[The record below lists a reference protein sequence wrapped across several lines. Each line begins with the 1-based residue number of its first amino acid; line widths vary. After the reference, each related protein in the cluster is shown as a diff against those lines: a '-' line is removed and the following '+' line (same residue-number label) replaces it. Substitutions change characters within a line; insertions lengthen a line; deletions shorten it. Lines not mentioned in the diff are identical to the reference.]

1 MTDTTRAGS
10 EPTPSS
16 TSSPASLAASGPV
29 PLRPEDVP
37 AHVSVELLRAVLA
50 AGRPPA
56 QAGTSTDGRHV
67 LFVHGLGHD
76 AWDFGPLMQRLPD
89 GVVGHAVDLPGFGP
103 GLLDEPSPSS
113 LTLAQ
118 LQDSVLAQARA
129 CPRPP
134 VVVASSLG
142 GHAALL
148 AALFQPGAFAGLVLL
163 APGGLV
169 EAPQP
174 TQAVLKKYYAV
185 DAIKARRD
193 DEIVANSRRIFSRPH
208 PLCEQLAAR
217 KLCWHRAP
225 DDLKDRFARPFST
238 VIDDVF
244 LRPVLRDVHRLKG
257 LPMLVIFGAGDV
269 VVPLSAGR
277 LLESACKARLVILD
291 RIGHCPHLE
300 DADTTARLVFDFVDA
315 TFDAATPPP

>member
-1 MTDTTRAGS
+1 MNDTTRAAS
-10 EPTPSS
+10 ETEQPSS
-16 TSSPASLAASGPV
+16 PV
-29 PLRPEDVP
+29 PLRPDDVP
-37 AHVSVELLRAVLA
+37 AQVSVELLRAVLA

-56 QAGTSTDGRHV
+56 QAGSSPEGRHV

-89 GVVGHAVDLPGFGP
+89 GVVGHAIDLPGFGP
-103 GLLDEPSPSS
+103 ALLDAPPTS
-113 LTLAQ
+113 LTLAM
-118 LQDSVLAQARA
+118 LEDSVVAQARA

-142 GHAALL
+142 GHAVLL
-148 AALFQPGAFAGLVLL
+148 AALANPGAFAGLVLL

-169 EAPQP
+169 EAPGP
-174 TQAVLKKYYAV
+174 TQSVLKKYYTV
-185 DAIKARRD
+185 DAIKGRRD
-193 DEIVANSRRIFSRPH
+193 DEIVSNSRRIFARPH

-225 DDLKDRFARPFST
+225 DDAKERFARPFST
-238 VIDDVF
+238 VVDDVF

-277 LLESACKARLVILD
+277 LLESQCAARLVILD

-300 DADTTARLVFDFVDA
+300 DADTTARLVFDFVHD
-315 TFDAATPPP
+315 TFDAAALPV